1 MSRQIR
7 VRINAALIAVLF
19 LALLL
24 GGAALAPGPVTAE
37 VGMRQERPTVA
48 PGRPTVEPVP
58 DEGGGDEGGGDE
70 APVEEAPVEEAPVEE
85 APVEEAPVEEA
96 PVEGEGVVE
105 EELVPKSLPATGAND
120 AAVSLLAGL
129 GAALLGVGAG
139 MRQAAVGHKS
149 GPCRHR

>member
-105 EELVPKSLPATGAND
+105 EELVPKSLPATGANA

>member
-85 APVEEAPVEEA
+85 APVE
-96 PVEGEGVVE
+96 GEGVVE

>member
-58 DEGGGDEGGGDE
+58 DEGGADEGGGDE

>member
-70 APVEEAPVEEAPVEE
+70 APVEEAPVD
-85 APVEEAPVEEA
+85 EAPVEEA